1 MCICNKLTNGS
12 FDQYV
17 MSKKNI
23 SQEKIIQ
30 SFLSSSFNKSAG
42 STSLADI
49 ADDLEIKKA
58 SLYNHFSSKEEMY
71 DSTIQFCKN
80 EIASIQ
86 FLTEKNLSSIA
97 TNKLSF
103 PSLLKRLTTKYF
115 NLFENEPLF
124 QMYTFIHSEKYYNV
138 QALQVVTSETEKISS
153 DIKKILEKY
162 ILLNKLS
169 QKSEKELKDLSAAI
183 ASIILNQ
190 LDSYIAEKKET
201 VRQNPE
207 SGAGS
212 LFALP
217 TDEKS
222 LNKTTKIV
230 ESICILLNIE

>member
-1 MCICNKLTNGS
+1 
-12 FDQYV
+12 

-71 DSTIQFCKN
+71 DSTLQFSKT
-80 EIASIQ
+80 EIASIP
-86 FLTEKNLSSIA
+86 FLTEKTLASISA
-97 TNKLSF
+97 NKTSI
-103 PSLLKRLTTKYF
+103 SVLLKRLISKYF
-115 NLFENEPLF
+115 NIFENEPLF
-124 QMYTFIHSEKYYNV
+124 QMYTFIHSEKYYNLS
-138 QALQVVTSETEKISS
+138 ALQVVTSETEKLTN
-153 DIKKILEKY
+153 DIKQIICEYIKI
-162 ILLNKLS
+162 NKIA
-169 QKSEKELKDLSAAI
+169 QKSEKELKELSSAI
-183 ASIILNQ
+183 TSIILNQ

-230 ESICILLNIE
+230 ESICNLLNIE